1 MSEKKK
7 NAIPKGGRG
16 RPVYSE
22 EHATQAY
29 KLSLLGLVDTELAQ
43 FFDVSE
49 RTINNW
55 KKKHPEFDSA
65 LKRGKAV
72 ADSNVATKLYTRA
85 IGYEY
90 DEVTIE
96 QIPSRGDS
104 PSRLKKKTTTKHIPS
119 RLKKKTTTKHIPASE
134 TAMIFW
140 LKNRRPDLWRD
151 RREIT
156 GKDGAD
162 LVKVPE
168 IDVNKLS
175 DEQRKLLL
183 SIGETVL
190 NEKEN

>member
-1 MSEKKK
+1 MNEKKK

-104 PSRLKKKTTTKHIPS
+104 PSRMKQ
-119 RLKKKTTTKHIPASE
+119 KTTTKHIPASE

-168 IDVNKLS
+168 IDIES
-175 DEQRKLLL
+175 FTDEERKILRK
-183 SIGETVL
+183 IGEL
-190 NEKEN
+190 SFDDKE

>member
-1 MSEKKK
+1 MSEKKE

-104 PSRLKKKTTTKHIPS
+104 PSRMK
-119 RLKKKTTTKHIPASE
+119 RKTTTKHIPASE

-162 LVKVPE
+162 LVKIPE
-168 IDVNKLS
+168 IDIES
-175 DEQRKLLL
+175 FTDEERKILRK
-183 SIGETVL
+183 IGEL
-190 NEKEN
+190 SFNDKE